1 MGFLK
6 VVSSIFLP
14 LFPVKLKMDFPLP
27 KKCIIIGAPHT
38 SYWDGV
44 LMVIALWQTKRKFK
58 FLVKN
63 SAVNSPFGPLIKAV
77 GGLSVDRSVKH
88 GVVDEVVRATK
99 EADEFLLILAPKGTR
114 AKRDYWK
121 SGFYHM
127 AYQADIPV
135 VLGYIDRY
143 NTHTCGWGKL
153 LHLTGD
159 MKADMDLIREFYADK
174 TGWNPE
180 LKSEPRLR
188 DEDNKE
194 NE

>member
-6 VVSSIFLP
+6 VVSSIFLQ

-44 LMVIALWQTKRKFK
+44 LMVFALWQTKRKFK

-77 GGLSVDRSVKH
+77 GGLAVDRSAKH
-88 GVVDEVVRATK
+88 GVVGEVVRAAK
-99 EADEFLLILAPKGTR
+99 EADEFILIIAPKGTR

-135 VLGYIDRY
+135 VLGYIDRH

-153 LHLTGD
+153 LHLTGE
-159 MKADMDLIREFYADK
+159 MKADMDLIREF
-174 TGWNPE
+174 
-180 LKSEPRLR
+180 
-188 DEDNKE
+188 
-194 NE
+194 